1 MDDANASSPL
11 AILVVDDQQPMRKTI
26 AYILRQ
32 LGYKNIAM
40 AEDGDIAWDCINRS
54 PVDLVLLDWNMPR
67 MSGLTLLSRIRA
79 SEAYQT
85 LPVVMITAEANE
97 EHVLLAIDAGVTN
110 YIVKPFAPRVLGKKI
125 REALEARPVKRP
137 AGRR

>member
-1 MDDANASSPL
+1 MAFSPSM

-32 LGYKNIAM
+32 AGLKNISF
-40 AEDGDIAWDCINRS
+40 AEDGESAWKVITAS

-67 MSGLTLLSRIRA
+67 MSGLELLGRIRR
-79 SEAYQT
+79 SEEYGK

-97 EHVLLAIDAGVTN
+97 EHVLTAINAGVTN
-110 YIVKPFAPRVLGKKI
+110 YIVKPFAPDVLVKKM
-125 REALEARPVKRP
+125 REAAEQVGRFKPPR